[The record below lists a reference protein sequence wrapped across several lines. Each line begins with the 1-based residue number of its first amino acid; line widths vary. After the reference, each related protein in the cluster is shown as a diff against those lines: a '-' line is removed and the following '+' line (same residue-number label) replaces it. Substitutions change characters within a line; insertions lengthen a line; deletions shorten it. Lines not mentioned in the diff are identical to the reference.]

1 METSH
6 TASTKPAT
14 IDEYLAPLDND
25 KRAALEHLRRTIHA
39 AAPGAEECISYNIPG
54 FRLDG
59 KVFIWIG
66 ATAKHCAIYGV
77 DGSLADQLTDYD
89 TSGRGTVRFK
99 PNEIPPDALLQKII
113 HTQIAK
119 NATR

>member
-1 METSH
+1 MEAETGVN
-6 TASTKPAT
+6 AKPT
-14 IDEYLAPLDND
+14 TVDEYLAPLDSD
-25 KRAALEHLRRTIHA
+25 KRAALEHLRATIHA

-77 DGSLADQLTDYD
+77 DGSLSDELTNYD

-99 PNEIPPDALLQKII
+99 PNELPPDSLIQKIVD
-113 HTQIAK
+113 TQIAK
-119 NATR
+119 NTQR